1 VHGEARRLLEE
12 KMLKQQRAS
21 RDSNPDCEGIRPSLF
36 ALDAEAPGELV
47 PDVPANRYGTG
58 NPHTFQCCGSG
69 IRCFLTTGS
78 GMSFSKPIFLR
89 AE

>member
-1 VHGEARRLLEE
+1 MKQDQFRYISKSTTTFVLVVTFKGHVHGEARRLLEE

-47 PDVPANRYGTG
+47 PDVPANR
-58 NPHTFQCCGSG
+58 
-69 IRCFLTTGS
+69 
-78 GMSFSKPIFLR
+78 
-89 AE
+89 

>member
-1 VHGEARRLLEE
+1 MYQQIFFCSTTTFVLVVNSSFPIFKGHVHGEARRLLEE

-47 PDVPANRYGTG
+47 PDVPANR
-58 NPHTFQCCGSG
+58 
-69 IRCFLTTGS
+69 
-78 GMSFSKPIFLR
+78 
-89 AE
+89 